1 MRFLFFDRVLELEPG
16 RRILAR
22 KTIGLEADL
31 YQDHFPLRPVVPA
44 TLIAEAIAQTAGWLN
59 FVTHDR
65 RIRMVVA
72 LAEDL
77 RLERPVLPGEVL
89 DVEATLL
96 YRNSGGATLSAEV
109 RVGGERVASVGRMV
123 FVNREIDPAELT
135 GPEREHY
142 AYLERVA
149 EPGRGWP

>member
-1 MRFLFFDRVLELEPG
+1 MRFLFFDRVLELETG

-22 KTIGLEADL
+22 KTLGLEAEVF
-31 YQDHFPLRPVVPA
+31 QDHYPLRPVVPS
-44 TLIAEAIAQTAGWLN
+44 TLIAETIAQIAGWLN

-89 DVEATLL
+89 DVEAVFL
-96 YRNSGGATLSAEV
+96 YRNSSGATLSAEV
-109 RVGGERVASVGRMV
+109 RIAGERVASVGRLV
-123 FVNREIDPAELT
+123 FVNREIDPAALT
-135 GPEREHY
+135 AAEREHY
-142 AYLERVA
+142 AYLGLVA
-149 EPGRGWP
+149 AVGGEAP

>member
-1 MRFLFFDRVLELEPG
+1 VRFLFFDRVLELETG

-22 KTIGLEADL
+22 KALGLDAEL
-31 YQDHFPLRPVVPA
+31 FQDHYPRRPVVPS
-44 TLIAEAIAQTAGWLN
+44 TLIAESIAQVAGWLN

-89 DVEATLL
+89 DIEAFLL
-96 YRNSGGATLSAEV
+96 YRNSGGATLRAEV
-109 RVGGERVASVGRMV
+109 RIGEERVGSIGRLV
-123 FVNREIDPAELT
+123 FVNQELDAAALSA
-135 GPEREHY
+135 PEREHY
-142 AYLERVA
+142 AYLERVTA
-149 EPGRGWP
+149 PGGGVP

>member
-1 MRFLFFDRVLELEPG
+1 VRFLFLDRVLELEPG
-16 RRILAR
+16 RRIVAR
-22 KTIGLEADL
+22 KVLGMEADL

-72 LAEDL
+72 LAEEL

-89 DVEATLL
+89 DVEAVLL
-96 YRNSGGATLSAEV
+96 YRNSLGATLCAEV
-109 RVGGERVASVGRMV
+109 RIGEERVASLGRLV

-135 GPEREHY
+135 APEREHY
-142 AYLERVA
+142 AYLGRA
-149 EPGRGWP
+149 IEPGGGPR